1 MKIQQI
7 KEGKIKLFA
16 PKENLYEAAVFYNP
30 RMIFNR
36 NISVTAIQAFQKSAE
51 RKITILDALSAS
63 GIRGLRYAKEVS
75 GIKEILLNDKN
86 PVAYGLIKKN
96 IALNNLRKKC
106 KPMKG
111 DVNVV
116 MHQNVFD
123 VIDIDPFGSP
133 NVFLDAAARSIYH
146 KGFLAVTAT
155 DTAPLSGSYPET
167 CFKKYGIRSMKT
179 DYYNELGVRTL
190 ISYII
195 LALAKRERAFFPVL
209 SFSKEHYFRAF
220 GKIEHAGKIKELL
233 EQFGYVMHCT
243 ILKSDSPTSSGGCG
257 NRKTGELELKCS
269 CGNKFE
275 FAGPVFLGNIS
286 DKKFCLHAAKECNKR
301 KFVEEEVLARQL
313 ASESELPPFY
323 YDLHYLARVAKIRLP
338 KMDEFIAELKKEGF
352 TAGRTHF
359 CPTAVKTDASY
370 GQIVK
375 MLK

>member
-1 MKIQQI
+1 MKTHQI
-7 KEGKIKLFA
+7 KEVKAKMFV

-30 RMIFNR
+30 KMTFNR
-36 NISVTAIQAFQKSAE
+36 NISVAAIQTFQKDAE

-63 GIRGLRYAKEVS
+63 GIRGLRYAKEIS
-75 GIKEILLNDKN
+75 GVNEILLNDKN

-96 IALNNLRKKC
+96 IALNKLQKKC
-106 KPMKG
+106 KPVKN
-111 DVNVV
+111 DANIL

-133 NVFLDAAARSIYH
+133 NIFLDSAARSIYH

-167 CFKKYGIRSMKT
+167 CFRKYGIRSMKT
-179 DYYNELGVRTL
+179 DYYGELGVRIL
-190 ISYII
+190 ISHII

-209 SFSKEHYFRAF
+209 SFSMEHYFRTF

-233 EQFGYVMHCT
+233 EQFGYVMHCF
-243 ILKSDSPTSSGGCG
+243 KCG
-257 NRKTGELELKCS
+257 NRKIGEIELKCS

-275 FAGPVFLGNIS
+275 FVGPVFLGNIS
-286 DKKFCLHAAKECNKR
+286 DKKFCLEVAKECKDR
-301 KFVEEEVLARQL
+301 KFSEEEVLAKQL
-313 ASESELPPFY
+313 SSESELPPFY
-323 YDLHYLARVAKIRLP
+323 YDLHYLARVAKIKLP
-338 KMDEFIAELKKEGF
+338 KMDEFITELKKQGF
-352 TAGRTHF
+352 KAGRTHF

-370 GQIVK
+370 EQLVK